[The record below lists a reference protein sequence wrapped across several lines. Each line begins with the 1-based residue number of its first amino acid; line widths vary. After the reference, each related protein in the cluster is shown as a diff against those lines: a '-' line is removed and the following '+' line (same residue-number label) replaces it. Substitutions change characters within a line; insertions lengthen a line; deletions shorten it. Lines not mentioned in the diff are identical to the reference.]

1 MPCYLLR
8 YIVCVE
14 KLGCNIL
21 FITDSYF
28 KEIVPTVD
36 VIGLTENTQDI
47 YKHEKTTQT
56 VAPTERAPSRSIYVR
71 RHFFR
76 VTYVCNFVN
85 FEQKQVT

>member
-1 MPCYLLR
+1 MLSPLVYC
-8 YIVCVE
+8 VCVE

-21 FITDSYF
+21 FITDSYL

-47 YKHEKTTQT
+47 YKHEKT

-71 RHFFR
+71 RHLYGR
-76 VTYVCNFVN
+76 HSNGGPGCT
-85 FEQKQVT
+85 KQCVKNY